1 MKKIFLLLSM
11 FAIANVFAINPF
23 VGEYVGTVEADRG
36 FFHGNPDLSFQ
47 IYKQGDTYDI
57 VAHFFL
63 NRRGP
68 ELARFKVKE
77 SNGKL
82 LFAGNGGYG
91 VHYDGEVS
99 DGKITGILTQK
110 VNDNEI
116 IKNQFSIEKS
126 DRKSPTLG
134 LKPSKGAVV
143 LLDNNGDSRN
153 NWNNFN
159 WIHNED
165 GSWTV
170 SRAENSGHTDIVS
183 KEAFKGDFK
192 MHIEFKCPDQTDRP
206 LSQSRGNSGVFIG
219 LWEIQ
224 ILDSFG
230 AEGLCNECAGLYR
243 FMPPQVN
250 ACLPPETWQ
259 TYDIEYEAAEFKD
272 EKMVEF
278 PKITLY
284 HNGIKVMNKIEIT
297 ENPSNG
303 TRYRK
308 LVVNENEP
316 LHIKLQ
322 DHGDP
327 VSYRNLWLKLDK
339 DD

>member
-1 MKKIFLLLSM
+1 MKKIFLLLIL
-11 FAIANVFAINPF
+11 FATANIFAINPF
-23 VGEYVGTVEADRG
+23 VGEYVGTVEADKG

-57 VAHFFL
+57 EAHFFL
-63 NRRGP
+63 NRRSP
-68 ELARFKVKE
+68 KLAHFRVKE
-77 SNGKL
+77 TDGKL
-82 LFAGNGGYG
+82 VFSGEHGYG
-91 VHYDGEVS
+91 INYDCVVS
-99 DGKITGILTQK
+99 DGKITGTLTYK
-110 VNDNEI
+110 THEGE
-116 IKNQFSIEKS
+116 SIVTKCS
-126 DRKSPTLG
+126 IDKINRTSPTLG
-134 LKPSKGAVV
+134 LPAPKNAIV
-143 LLDNNGDSRN
+143 LLDKNDASRN

-159 WIHNED
+159 WTHNVD

-170 SRAENSGHTDIVS
+170 SRPENTGHTDIIT

-192 MHIEFKCPDQTDRP
+192 MHIEFKCPDQSERH
-206 LSQSRGNSGVFIG
+206 LGQSRGNSGVFIG

-230 AEGLCNECAGLYR
+230 SEGLCNECAGLYR

-250 ACLPPETWQ
+250 ACLPPEVWQ
-259 TYDIEYEAAEFKD
+259 TYDIEYEAPEFKNGTLI
-272 EKMVEF
+272 EF

-284 HNGIKVMNKIEIT
+284 HNGIKVMNEVEIT

-308 LVVNENEP
+308 LVVKENEP
-316 LHIKLQ
+316 LQIKIQ

-327 VSYRNLWLKLDK
+327 VSYRNIWIKIEK